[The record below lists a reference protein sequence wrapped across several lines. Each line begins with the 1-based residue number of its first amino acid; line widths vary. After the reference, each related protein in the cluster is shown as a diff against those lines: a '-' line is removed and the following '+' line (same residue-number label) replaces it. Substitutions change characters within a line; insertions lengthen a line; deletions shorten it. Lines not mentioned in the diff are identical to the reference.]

1 MVHCLLL
8 NENKQERHESHKKTS
23 TAFTLP
29 KPLFRVGMNV
39 ILGPSSAE
47 RHQAACLGFSAAQP
61 AVPWSVGVS
70 VYERGAAAPSGGQ
83 KRSQSG
89 CPAHMQLSN
98 KKFGSGD
105 IGSTDVHMAH

>member
-1 MVHCLLL
+1 MMRCLLL

-23 TAFTLP
+23 TAFTLA

-47 RHQAACLGFSAAQP
+47 RHQAACLGFSAAL
-61 AVPWSVGVS
+61 SRLF
-70 VYERGAAAPSGGQ
+70 RGALACPCMNAGLQLPLVVRNVHSPAAQRTCS
-83 KRSQSG
+83 SVT
-89 CPAHMQLSN
+89 
-98 KKFGSGD
+98 KFGSGD